1 MEKRVLRGA
10 AFILEGDTEKIF
22 YLALLEYLCK
32 KHSGWRLEKE
42 FDPKTGEVRYFL
54 ESEEERTLIKLFV
67 VGTISQLTN
76 SAQWFE
82 KSCHK
87 LFSSVKW
94 TVFLC
99 YDTDSYASPITK
111 FYEGDWDELRK
122 SLSKSRAEQI
132 IDLAAQADIEDM
144 MLLDSDSVFR
154 FLNMEPC
161 EIPSGAKG
169 KRRMKKL
176 FRMKGPGVAYHE
188 GNRAADLIQA
198 LHFEVILERSPL
210 RLDRVEELLFSEEE
224 FSS

>member
-87 LFSSVKW
+87 GFPSVKW

-99 YDTDSYASPITK
+99 YDTDSYTSPITK
-111 FYEGDWDELRK
+111 FYEGDWEELRK
-122 SLSKSRAEQI
+122 SLSRSRAERI
-132 IDLAAQADIEDM
+132 VDLAAQADIEDI

-161 EIPSGAKG
+161 EIPTGAKG

-176 FRMKGPGVAYHE
+176 FRMKGSGVAYHE
-188 GNRAADLIQA
+188 GTRASALIHA
-198 LHFEVILERSPL
+198 LNFNALIERSPL
-210 RLDRVEELLFSEEE
+210 RFDLVEALLFPERPEPV
-224 FSS
+224 